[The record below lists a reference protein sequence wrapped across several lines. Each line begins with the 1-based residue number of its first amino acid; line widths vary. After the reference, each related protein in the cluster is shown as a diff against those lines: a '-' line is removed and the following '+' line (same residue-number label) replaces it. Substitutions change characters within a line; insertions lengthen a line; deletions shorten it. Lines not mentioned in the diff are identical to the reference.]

1 MMMKLNG
8 MENGNSFGFI
18 QRLGT
23 RQAGIRHKQGNKVTS
38 YLQPFLVVVVVIK
51 DQSIF

>member
-23 RQAGIRHKQGNKVTS
+23 QAGIRHKQGNKVTS
-38 YLQPFLVVVVVIK
+38 YLQPFLVVVVIK